1 MASVE
6 CLQEAVSMLVA
17 ERQALHDRNA
27 GATNSS
33 RTGSSSPAGNSSTP
47 TLIDRCLRHAEPNAA

>member
-1 MASVE
+1 
-6 CLQEAVSMLVA
+6 MLVA

-47 TLIDRCLRHAEPNAA
+47 TLVDRCLRHAEPNAA